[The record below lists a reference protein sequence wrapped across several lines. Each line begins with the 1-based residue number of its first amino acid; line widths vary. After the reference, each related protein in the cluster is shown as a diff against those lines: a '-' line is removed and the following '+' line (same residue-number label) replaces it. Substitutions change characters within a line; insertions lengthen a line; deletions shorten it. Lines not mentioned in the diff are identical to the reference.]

1 MSKPK
6 ASEPDNRA
14 SRTAG
19 RPPKAAA
26 RSVVDE
32 YFDRLLAHDWDGL
45 AATLAPD
52 VVRVGPFGDTYS
64 GRDAYVAFIAGLMP
78 RLPGYSMERS
88 RSIDAGDAVTV
99 ELTEVVEVGGAPI
112 RTPEALVFDLDG
124 DGLIARI
131 TIYTQHLGQE
141 VPDLAR

>member
-1 MSKPK
+1 MTMV
-6 ASEPDNRA
+6 EQ
-14 SRTAG
+14 
-19 RPPKAAA
+19 
-26 RSVVDE
+26 

-52 VVRVGPFGDTYS
+52 VVRVGPFGDVSS

-78 RLPGYSMERS
+78 RLPDYSMERG
-88 RSIDAGDAVTV
+88 RSVDAGDVVTV
-99 ELTEVVEVGGAPI
+99 ELTEVVEVGGAPV

>member
-1 MSKPK
+1 VKM
-6 ASEPDNRA
+6 
-14 SRTAG
+14 
-19 RPPKAAA
+19 
-26 RSVVDE
+26 VDE
-32 YFDRLLAHDWDGL
+32 YLDRLLAHDWDGL
-45 AATLAPD
+45 ATTLAPD

-78 RLPGYSMERS
+78 RLPGSSMERS